1 MPKYDYEHIHLISP
15 DPEKT
20 AEFYIKMFGAKKESI
35 TKMGGGTMAR
45 LQLNGSLII
54 ISSARVQPPVYG
66 LDHFGLTTDD
76 LDKSTAELKTAGC
89 QFRMEPTE
97 IVPGTRIAFFW
108 TPEKV
113 LIELVE
119 KKS

>member
-54 ISSARVQPPVYG
+54 ISSARVVPPVYG
-66 LDHFGLTTDD
+66 LDHFGFTTTD
-76 LDKSTAELKTAGC
+76 LDKSVAELKAAGC